1 MQYSTKL
8 SDSIHIMALIAL
20 NQDLNLSSAVIATS
34 VKTNPAFV
42 RQIMMKLKKAD
53 LMSSVT
59 GHVKPALTRPAKQI
73 ALLDIYKAVEGDKPL
88 LHLNTHTNPNCGVGM
103 NIQLAPQDYYYEIQQ
118 AAENKMSKI
127 SLQDILDSYK
137 KNIIV
142 KQRASHFLTYSP
154 SFYFHW

>member
-1 MQYSTKL
+1 
-8 SDSIHIMALIAL
+8 MALIAL

-42 RQIMMKLKKAD
+42 RQIMMKLKKAY

-73 ALLDIYKAVEGDKPL
+73 TLLDIYKAVEGDKSL
-88 LHLNTHTNPNCGVGM
+88 LHLDTHTNPNCGVGM

-154 SFYFHW
+154 SCYFHW

>member
-1 MQYSTKL
+1 MKYSTKL

-20 NQDLNLSSAVIATS
+20 NQDLNLSSTVIATS

-73 ALLDIYKAVEGDKPL
+73 TLLDIYKAVEGDKPL
-88 LHLNTHTNPNCGVGM
+88 LHLDTHTNPDCGVGM

-127 SLQDILDSYK
+127 SLQDILDSYPCLLYTSSSS
-137 KNIIV
+137 V
-142 KQRASHFLTYSP
+142 QLTDWIFCTHSK
-154 SFYFHW
+154 

>member
-1 MQYSTKL
+1 MKYSTKL

-20 NQDLNLSSAVIATS
+20 NQDLNLNSTVIATS

-73 ALLDIYKAVEGDKPL
+73 TLLDIYKAVEGDKPL
-88 LHLNTHTNPNCGVGM
+88 LHLDTHTNPDCGVGM

-118 AAENKMSKI
+118 AAENKMNKI
-127 SLQDILDSYK
+127 SLQDILDSYPVHNK
-137 KNIIV
+137 TATTP
-142 KQRASHFLTYSP
+142 KQRICL
-154 SFYFHW
+154 YFW

>member
-1 MQYSTKL
+1 
-8 SDSIHIMALIAL
+8 
-20 NQDLNLSSAVIATS
+20 
-34 VKTNPAFV
+34 
-42 RQIMMKLKKAD
+42 
-53 LMSSVT
+53 
-59 GHVKPALTRPAKQI
+59 
-73 ALLDIYKAVEGDKPL
+73 
-88 LHLNTHTNPNCGVGM
+88 M

-154 SFYFHW
+154 SCYFHW